1 MNLTRNAITSS
12 RLTFAVAFMILM
24 GGMLSFLNFSSQEEP
39 SITVREAMVMASM
52 DGLSV
57 EQTERLLTNPLETKL
72 RELPEIKTIES
83 TIRPGK
89 VYTQITA
96 YDTVDDL
103 PAVWQRVRNKVNEA
117 ASDFP
122 AGADAPVVDDDY
134 GNVAVATIAVT
145 ASGFTTQE
153 MRQPIE
159 ALSNQ
164 LRGLDGVDRVS
175 IIGLPAEQLYI
186 ELNNQ
191 RLSQL
196 GVSPG
201 QIADQLR
208 KRNAVV
214 AAGIS
219 IVGGQNVSI
228 QITGTLRGSDDIS
241 ELQVSLPAGGT
252 IPLGALADIHSGPKD
267 PPDSAAIY
275 QGQDAIVLAISM
287 ASGKNIEAFG
297 ASLRERLAELE
308 KSLPAGF
315 ALHEVTFQA
324 DVVHDAMS
332 RMNHVLLETII
343 AVMAVVVLFLGWRS
357 GMVVG
362 AIVPLTIFATLIA
375 MSFLGVQLQTVSIA
389 AIILALG
396 LLVDNGIVIAEDI
409 ERRLHAGEDRR
420 QACEAAGRTLAL
432 PLLTSSLVI
441 VLAFSPFFLG
451 TTSTNEY
458 LQSLAI
464 VLALNLLG
472 SWLLSLT
479 VTPLLC
485 YLFARG
491 AAHFEAHEAGEESK
505 FYRTYRS
512 LIGTL
517 LNHKASFIGSMVL
530 LLGLAT
536 VTIMNV
542 PYDFLPKS
550 DRKQFQIPVSLE
562 PGTDSRKTLQR
573 VREISHWLGKNPQ
586 ITQSI
591 GYVAD
596 GGPRIV
602 LGLNPQQPGSEVAYF
617 TVSVGN
623 DADLDEV
630 IEDVGS
636 YLRSQYPDMRAQPQ
650 RFSLGSTDTGVATY
664 RISGTDIGELR
675 KLANQVADALRS
687 LPGTVNIKDDWGPS
701 ISRLV
706 VRVDQQ
712 KARLSGVS
720 REDIA
725 TALRLQNSGVQ
736 ASVVY
741 EGSTAVPVVFKTVA
755 QSPTVI
761 NLGSTL
767 IYPEGGGKP
776 VQLSNIARIDAAF
789 EPALMMRRDKVR
801 SITVTGV
808 NPALTAT
815 SVVETLAPKI
825 AALQLPAGYRID
837 LGGEIEDAA
846 DTNNAL
852 LMYLPH
858 AFVAMLL
865 LFIWQF
871 NSIRKLAI
879 ILLSVPFALIGVSLA
894 LVITGYPFS
903 FMATFGVLSLAG
915 IIVNNAVLL
924 LERIEVER
932 EEGHSIKAATVN
944 AAVKRLRPIV
954 MTKLTCIMGLV
965 PLLLF
970 GGSLWEGMAIT
981 MIGGL
986 ALGTLITL
994 GLIPVLYDLLFS
1006 TMPEWVSARRSKT

>member
-1 MNLTRNAITSS
+1 MNLTRSAITSS
-12 RLTFAVAFMILM
+12 RLTFAIAIMVLI
-24 GGMLSFLNFSSQEEP
+24 GGLLSFLNFSSQEEP

-52 DGLSV
+52 DGLSI
-57 EQTERLLTNPLETKL
+57 EQTERLLASPVETKL
-72 RELPEIKTIES
+72 RELPEIKTIQS

-89 VYTQITA
+89 VYTQVIA
-96 YDTVDDL
+96 YDSVENL

-117 ASDFP
+117 ASEFP
-122 AGADAPVVDDDY
+122 AGANEPSVDDDY
-134 GNVAVATIAVT
+134 GNVAVATLAMT
-145 ASGFTTQE
+145 ASGFTTSE
-153 MRQPIE
+153 MRQPVE

-164 LRGLDGVDRVS
+164 LRNLDGVDRVS
-175 IIGLPAEQLYI
+175 IVGLPTEQLYI
-186 ELNNQ
+186 ELKNE

-196 GVSPG
+196 GISPG

-208 KRNAVV
+208 QRNAVV

-228 QITGTLRGSDDIS
+228 QITGTLSRSDDIS
-241 ELQVSLPAGGT
+241 EFQLSLPAGGT
-252 IPLGALADIHSGPKD
+252 IPLGALATIYSGPKD

-297 ASLRERLAELE
+297 AALRERLTVLE

-324 DVVHDAMS
+324 DVVRDAMD
-332 RMNHVLLETII
+332 RMHHVLLETIVS
-343 AVMAVVVLFLGWRS
+343 VMAVVVLFLGWRT
-357 GMVVG
+357 GMIVG

-375 MSFLGVQLQTVSIA
+375 MGFLGVQLQTVSIA
-389 AIILALG
+389 AIILSLG

-409 ERRLHAGEDRR
+409 ERRMHAGESRR
-420 QACEAAGRTLAL
+420 QACEAAGRTLAV

-451 TTSTNEY
+451 KTSTNEY
-458 LQSLAI
+458 LQSLAV

-485 YLFARG
+485 YVFAKNHPCATQQG
-491 AAHFEAHEAGEESK
+491 PAEESK

-512 LIGTL
+512 LINVL
-517 LNHKASFIGSMVL
+517 LNHKVSFISSMVL

-536 VTIMNV
+536 VAIINV

-562 PGTDSRKTLQR
+562 PGTDSRKTMQR
-573 VREISHWLGKNPQ
+573 VREISHWLSNNPQ
-586 ITQSI
+586 VTQSI

-602 LGLNPQQPGSEVAYF
+602 LGLNPPHPGSEVAYF

-623 DADLDEV
+623 DVDLDEL
-630 IEDVGS
+630 IEEVGS
-636 YLRSQYPDMRAQPQ
+636 YLRSRYPDMRAQPQ
-650 RFSLGSTDTGVATY
+650 RFSLGSTETGLATY
-664 RISGTDIGELR
+664 RISGTEVAELR
-675 KLANQVADALRS
+675 KIAGQVAEALRS
-687 LPGTVNIKDDWGPS
+687 VPGTVDVKDDWGPS
-701 ISRLV
+701 ISRVLV
-706 VRVDQQ
+706 QVDQQ
-712 KARLSGVS
+712 KARLSGIS
-720 REDIA
+720 RGDIA
-725 TALRLQNSGVQ
+725 EALRFQNSGVQ

-741 EGSTAVPVVFKTVA
+741 EGSSIVPVVFKNAA
-755 QSPTVI
+755 QHSATI
-761 NLGSTL
+761 DLGSTL
-767 IYPEGGGKP
+767 VYPAGAGKP
-776 VQLSNIARIDAAF
+776 VQLSSIARIDVAF
-789 EPALMMRRDKVR
+789 EASLMKRRDKVR
-801 SITVTGV
+801 SITVTGS
-808 NPALTAT
+808 NPAMTAT
-815 SVVETLAPKI
+815 SVVEALAPTI
-825 AALQLPAGYRID
+825 AALPLPAGYRID

-846 DTNNAL
+846 DTNDAL
-852 LMYLPH
+852 FMYMPH

-871 NSIRKLAI
+871 NSIRKVTI
-879 ILLSVPFALIGVSLA
+879 ILLSVPFALMGVSVA
-894 LVITGYPFS
+894 LMVTGYPFS

-924 LERIEVER
+924 LERIDVEL
-932 EEGHSIKAATVN
+932 EEGHSIKAATIN

-954 MTKLTCIMGLV
+954 MTKLTCITGLV

-1006 TMPEWVSARRSKT
+1006 TVPAWAGSRRTKT

>member
-12 RLTFAVAFMILM
+12 RLTFAVALMILM
-24 GGMLSFLNFSSQEEP
+24 GGILTFLNFPSQEEP
-39 SITVREAMVMASM
+39 PITVRDAMVMASM
-52 DGLSV
+52 DGLTI
-57 EQTERLLTNPLETKL
+57 EQTERFLAHPLETKL
-72 RELPEIKTIES
+72 RELPEIKTIQS

-96 YDTVDDL
+96 SDNVDNL
-103 PAVWQRVRNKVNEA
+103 PAVWQRVRNKVDEA
-117 ASDFP
+117 SSAFP
-122 AGADAPVVDDDY
+122 EGADAPAVDDDY
-134 GNVAVATIAVT
+134 GNVAVATIAIT
-145 ASGFTTQE
+145 APGFTTQE

-159 ALSNQ
+159 ELSNQ
-164 LRGLDGVDRVS
+164 LRDLEGVDRVS
-175 IIGLPAEQLYI
+175 LIGLPAEQLYI
-186 ELNNQ
+186 ELNSE

-196 GVSPG
+196 GVSPN
-201 QIADQLR
+201 QIAEQLR

-214 AAGIS
+214 AGGTPV
-219 IVGGQNVSI
+219 VGGQNISI
-228 QITGTLRGSDDIS
+228 QITGSLQDGNDIS
-241 ELQVSLPAGGT
+241 QFQIALPEGDT
-252 IPLGALADIHSGPKD
+252 IPLGALAKVRSGPKN

-275 QGQDAIVLAISM
+275 QGQDAVVVAISM
-287 ASGKNIEAFG
+287 ASGRNIEAFG
-297 ASLRERLAELE
+297 VALRERLATLE
-308 KSLPAGF
+308 KGLPAGF

-324 DVVHDAMS
+324 DVVHHAMD
-332 RMNHVLLETII
+332 RMHHVLLETIVS
-343 AVMAVVVLFLGWRS
+343 VMAVVVLFLGWRT

-409 ERRLHAGEDRR
+409 ERRMQAGEDRR
-420 QACEAAGRTLAL
+420 HACEEAGRTLAL

-451 TTSTNEY
+451 KTSTNEY
-458 LQSLAI
+458 LQSLAV
-464 VLALNLLG
+464 VLALNLVG

-485 YLFARG
+485 YFFAKDPEHAVEHGPG
-491 AAHFEAHEAGEESK
+491 AESK

-512 LIGTL
+512 LISAL
-517 LNHKASFIGSMVL
+517 LNHKAGFIGSMVL
-530 LLGLAT
+530 LLGLAI
-536 VTIMNV
+536 VTILHV

-550 DRKQFQIPVSLE
+550 DRKQFQIPVNLE

-573 VREISHWLGKNPQ
+573 VREISNWLGKNPQ

-602 LGLNPQQPGSEVAYF
+602 LGLNPPQPGPEVAYF
-617 TVSVGN
+617 TVSVAP
-623 DADLDEV
+623 DADLDQVITEV
-630 IEDVGS
+630 SS
-636 YLRSQYPDMRAQPQ
+636 YLRDQYPDMRAQPQ
-650 RFSLGSTDTGVATY
+650 RFSLGSTDTGIATY
-664 RISGTDIGELR
+664 RISGPDAGELR
-675 KLANQVADALRS
+675 KLADQIAEALRS
-687 LPGTVNIKDDWGPS
+687 LPGTINVKDDWGPG

-706 VRVDQQ
+706 VEVDPQ

-720 REDIA
+720 RADIA
-725 TALRLQNSGVQ
+725 TALQLQNSGVQ
-736 ASVVY
+736 ASIVY
-741 EGSTAVPVVFKTVA
+741 VGSTPVPVVFKEAA
-755 QSPTVI
+755 QSAAAMDP
-761 NLGSTL
+761 GSTL
-767 IYPEGGGKP
+767 VYPEGGGKP
-776 VQLSNIARIDAAF
+776 VLLSSIAQIEVAF

-801 SITVTGV
+801 SITVTGG

-815 SVVETLAPKI
+815 SVVAQLAPKI
-825 AALQLPAGYRID
+825 DALPLAAGYRIE

-846 DTNNAL
+846 ETNAAL
-852 LMYLPH
+852 LMYMPH
-858 AFVAMLL
+858 ALIAMLL

-871 NSIRKLAI
+871 NSIRKLTI

-894 LVITGYPFS
+894 LVLTGYPFS

-932 EEGHSIKAATVN
+932 QEGHSIKLATVN

-954 MTKLTCIMGLV
+954 MTKLTCITGLV

-1006 TMPEWVSARRSKT
+1006 TLPEWIAKRRSRT